1 MSKICFDIL
10 CIIFTYDCTTV
21 MWHMSGLSAMH
32 TFSAILFCIT
42 AKEKATEAA
51 IRHATGGNRDADK
64 KED

>member
-1 MSKICFDIL
+1 MCAQPS
-10 CIIFTYDCTTV
+10 YD
-21 MWHMSGLSAMH
+21 MNRLSPLRI
-32 TFSAILFCIT
+32 FSAILFFFIT